1 MGTITKNAKI
11 TDYKSQ
17 NGVDYSTGNTLN
29 ALLTDDK
36 GALIKDTIPLTEGG
50 ISVVNKDTLQVNA
63 DNTGQGTGSNAN
75 VKAGGAG
82 SDADPQ
88 RAAGGSTTVT
98 PTSTAAASTAS
109 TNTSTTKNP

>member
-17 NGVDYSTGNTLN
+17 NGVDYSTGNTLIS
-29 ALLTDDK
+29 AMTDDK

-50 ISVVNKDTLQVNA
+50 ISLVKKDTTQVNA
-63 DNTGQGTGSNAN
+63 DIIGQGTGSNSN

-82 SDADPQ
+82 SDADPA
-88 RAAGGSTTVT
+88 RTSGGSTTVT
-98 PTSTAAASTAS
+98 PASAAATAS
-109 TNTSTTKNP
+109 TDAPTKAG